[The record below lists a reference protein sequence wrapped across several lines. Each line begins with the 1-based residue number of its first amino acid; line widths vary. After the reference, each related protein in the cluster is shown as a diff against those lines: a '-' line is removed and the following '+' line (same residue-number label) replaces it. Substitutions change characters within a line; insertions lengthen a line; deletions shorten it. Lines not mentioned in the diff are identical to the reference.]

1 MQVNIKK
8 VGFAYLVF
16 VLIAF
21 LVVGRIID
29 LQFIHKPGRG
39 YSKKTT
45 KEDVLPCTRGSILA
59 DDGRYLAFSIPEY
72 RIGLDCVQADS
83 AVFAQGIDSLAIRL
97 AGFYGDKKASQYKKE
112 ITERRKEGL
121 SGGRRYL
128 FVNRKLLTYQEMKEV
143 SSFPILRE
151 GRARGGID
159 VVKVDH
165 RTYPYGRLGFRT
177 LGYIKDQSEIPTIGI
192 EGSCDSILRG
202 TDGMQPMRLTE
213 GRNWIVDTDRETIE
227 PVDGIDVQLTLD
239 IDIQDMA
246 QNALINVLSKT
257 NEVHAG
263 TVVVMEVATGEIKA
277 MVNLEK
283 NGKGGFDETYNYAI
297 GRKGEPGS
305 VFKGATLT
313 TLLEDKKLTIDT
325 EVPAVVTW
333 NYGGGAP
340 FVDHYLD
347 RYSTISVRRAYEI
360 SSNNVFRMLAARNYD
375 KNPKEFLDKLTNE
388 RRITH
393 DFPFE
398 LKGMAKANLKDP
410 EVKTGRGAWNMKDLP
425 QIAMGYTVEI
435 TPLHT
440 LNFYNALANQG
451 VMMRPHLV
459 RNYQKDG
466 EIIQEFKPEK
476 LGNVCS
482 KETAQEMW
490 KVMRGV
496 VESQGG
502 TGYNIFKGCP
512 VGVAGKTG
520 TARIVFPN
528 TGRYED
534 RAGHKMHQATFVGF
548 FPSDAPKYSMIVVV
562 YSEPTYNNF
571 YGATWCGPV
580 FRQVA
585 EQIYASSID
594 WQDPLPRKGSMPA
607 EDEVKPLECREDM
620 RNGLVPD
627 LTGLG
632 LRDALGLLEPAGYT
646 VSFEG
651 KGKVYGQEP
660 AAGDTARSREIHLK
674 LKESYTHETGKDTT
688 RRRGADS
695 DR

>member
-8 VGFAYLVF
+8 VGAFYLLF
-16 VLIAF
+16 VLLAA
-21 LVVGRIID
+21 VAVGQIIN
-29 LQFIHKPGRG
+29 LQFIHKPGRS
-39 YSKKTT
+39 YSTKTLR
-45 KEDVLPCTRGSILA
+45 EDVLPCTRGSILA

-72 RIGLDCVQADS
+72 RMGMDCVQPDS
-83 AVFAQGIDSLAIRL
+83 ALFAKGIDSLAICL
-97 AGFYGDKKASQYKKE
+97 ANFYKDKKAAQYKKE
-112 ITERRKEGL
+112 IVDRRKEGL

-128 FVNRKLLTYQEMKEV
+128 FLNRRLLTWQEMKEV

-151 GRARGGID
+151 GRGRGGRD
-159 VVKVDH
+159 EVKVDH

-202 TDGMQPMRLTE
+202 TDGLQPMRLTE
-213 GRNWIVDTDRETIE
+213 GRNWIADSDRERIE
-227 PVDGIDVQLTLD
+227 PVDGLDVQLTLD

-246 QNALINVLSKT
+246 QNALTDILSKT
-257 NEVHAG
+257 TEVHAG

-313 TLLEDKKLTIDT
+313 TLLEDKKVTIDT

-333 NYGGGAP
+333 NYGGGQP

-347 RYSTISVRRAYEI
+347 RYTTISVRRAYEI

-410 EVKTGRGAWNMKDLP
+410 DVKTGRSAWNMKDLP

-440 LNFYNALANQG
+440 LNFYNALANEG

-466 EIIQEFKPEK
+466 QIIREFKPEK

-482 KETAQEMW
+482 KETAHEMW

-502 TGYNIFKGCP
+502 TGYTIFKGCP
-512 VGVAGKTG
+512 VSVAGKTG

-528 TGRYED
+528 TGKYED

-548 FPSDAPKYSMIVVV
+548 FPFESPKYSMIVVV
-562 YSEPTYNNF
+562 YSEPTFRNF

-580 FRQVA
+580 FRRVA
-585 EQIYASSID
+585 EQIYASSVD
-594 WQDPLPRKGSMPA
+594 WQQPLPRKGALPESDGYA
-607 EDEVKPLECREDM
+607 LLQGREDI
-620 RNGLVPD
+620 RKGLVPNVK
-627 LTGLG
+627 GLG
-632 LRDALGLLEPAGYT
+632 LREAVALLEQAGYEVT
-646 VSFEG
+646 FEG
-651 KGKVYGQEP
+651 HGIVDSQIP
-660 AAGDTARSREIHLK
+660 AAGDTARSRQVELK
-674 LKESYTHETGKDTT
+674 LKEQYKHETE
-688 RRRGADS
+688 
-695 DR
+695 

>member
-1 MQVNIKK
+1 MQVNIRK

-16 VLIAF
+16 VLIAL

-29 LQFIHKPGRG
+29 LQFIHKPGR
-39 YSKKTT
+39 SLST
-45 KEDVLPCTRGSILA
+45 KIYREDVLPCTRGSILA

-72 RIGLDCVQADS
+72 RIGMDCVQADS
-83 AVFAQGIDSLAIRL
+83 AVFARGIDSLAIYL
-97 AGFYGDKKASQYKKE
+97 ANFYGDKKAAQYKKD

-121 SGGRRYL
+121 KGGRRYL
-128 FVNRKLLTYQEMKEV
+128 FLNRKLLTYQEMKQV

-151 GRARGGID
+151 GRARGGVD

-213 GRNWIVDTDRETIE
+213 GRNWIVDTDRETIQ
-227 PVDGIDVQLTLD
+227 PVDGLDVQLTLD
-239 IDIQDMA
+239 IDLQDVA
-246 QNALINVLSKT
+246 QNALMDILSKT

-263 TVVVMEVATGEIKA
+263 TVVVMDVPTGEVKA

-313 TLLEDKKLTIDT
+313 TLLEDKKITLDT
-325 EVPAVVTW
+325 EIPAIVTW

-347 RYSTISVRRAYEI
+347 RYSTISVKRAYEI
-360 SSNNVFRMLAARNYD
+360 SSNNVFRILAARNYD

-388 RRITH
+388 RRITK

-410 EVKTGRGAWNMKDLP
+410 EVKTGRAAWNMKDLP

-440 LNFYNALANQG
+440 LNFYNAIANEG

-466 EIIQEFKPEK
+466 RIVEEFKPEK
-476 LGNVCS
+476 LGTVCS
-482 KETAQEMW
+482 KETAHEVW
-490 KVMRGV
+490 KAMRGV
-496 VESQGG
+496 VESEGG
-502 TGYNIFKGCP
+502 TGYRIFKDCP
-512 VGVAGKTG
+512 VEVAGKTG
-520 TARIVFPN
+520 TARIVFPQN
-528 TGRYED
+528 GKYED

-548 FPSDAPKYSMIVVV
+548 FPYGSPKYSMIVVV
-562 YSEPTYNNF
+562 YSEPTFGNF

-594 WQDPLPRKGSMPA
+594 WQEPIPRTGTMP
-607 EDEVKPLECREDM
+607 ERDGVKTLECREDM
-620 RNGLVPD
+620 RIGLVPD

-632 LRDALGLLEPAGYT
+632 LRDAMGLLEADGYT
-646 VSFEG
+646 VTFEG
-651 KGKVYGQEP
+651 KGKVYGQVP
-660 AAGDTARSREIHLK
+660 AAGDTVKNKNIHLK
-674 LKESYTHETGKDTT
+674 LKESYSHATERDTT
-688 RRRGADS
+688 KH
-695 DR
+695 

>member
-1 MQVNIKK
+1 MQVNIRK
-8 VGFAYLVF
+8 VGAFYLLFILLAMV
-16 VLIAF
+16 A
-21 LVVGRIID
+21 VGQIVN
-29 LQFIHKPGRG
+29 LQFINKPGRS

-45 KEDVLPCTRGSILA
+45 REDVLPCTRGSILA

-72 RIGLDCVQADS
+72 RMGMDCVQPDS
-83 AVFAQGIDSLAIRL
+83 ALFARNIDSLAICL
-97 AGFYGDKKASQYKKE
+97 AGFYKDKKAAQYKKE
-112 ITERRKEGL
+112 IVDRRKEGL
-121 SGGRRYL
+121 QGGRRYL
-128 FVNRKLLTYQEMKEV
+128 FLNRRLLTYQEMKEV

-151 GRARGGID
+151 GRGRGGRD
-159 VVKVDH
+159 EVKVDH

-177 LGYIKDQSEIPTIGI
+177 LGYIKDQSEIPNIGI

-202 TDGMQPMRLTE
+202 TDGVQPMRLTE
-213 GRNWIVDTDRETIE
+213 GRNWIVDTDRETIQ
-227 PVDGIDVQLTLD
+227 PVDGLDVQLTID
-239 IDIQDMA
+239 IDLQDLA

-325 EVPAVVTW
+325 EVPAIVTW

-410 EVKTGRGAWNMKDLP
+410 DVKTGRGAWNMKDLP

-440 LNFYNALANQG
+440 LNFYNALANEG

-466 EIIQEFKPEK
+466 EIVEQFKPEK

-482 KETAQEMW
+482 KETAHEMW

-496 VESQGG
+496 VESPGG

-585 EQIYASSID
+585 EGIYASAID
-594 WQDPLPRKGSMPA
+594 WQDPLPRKGSLPKSDELLSFQGK
-607 EDEVKPLECREDM
+607 EDIHK
-620 RNGLVPD
+620 GLVPNVK
-627 LTGLG
+627 GMG
-632 LRDALGLLEPAGYT
+632 LREALALLEKSGYH

-651 KGKVYGQEP
+651 QGIVESQVP
-660 AAGDTARSREIHLK
+660 AAGDTAKDLNITLK
-674 LKESYTHETGKDTT
+674 LKEQYLQHETE
-688 RRRGADS
+688 
-695 DR
+695 

>member
-1 MQVNIKK
+1 MQANIKK
-8 VGFAYLVF
+8 VGFFYLLF
-16 VLIAF
+16 VLMG
-21 LVVGRIID
+21 LVAIGQIIN
-29 LQFIHKPGRG
+29 LQFFHKPGRG
-39 YSKKTT
+39 YSQKTT
-45 KEDVLPCTRGSILA
+45 REDVLPCTRGSILA

-72 RIGLDCVQADS
+72 RMGMDCVQPDS
-83 AVFAQGIDSLAIRL
+83 ALFAQGIDSLSICL
-97 AGFYGDKKASQYKKE
+97 ANFYKDKKAAQYKKE
-112 ITERRKEGL
+112 IVERRKEGL
-121 SGGRRYL
+121 KGGRRYL
-128 FVNRKLLTYQEMKEV
+128 FLNRRLLTWQEMKEV

-151 GRARGGID
+151 GRGRGGRD
-159 VVKVDH
+159 EVKVDH

-177 LGYIKDQSEIPTIGI
+177 LGYIKDQSDIPTIGI

-202 TDGMQPMRLTE
+202 TDGQQPMRLTE
-213 GRNWIVDTDRETIE
+213 GRNWIVDTDRETIQ
-227 PVDGIDVQLTLD
+227 PVDGLDVQLTLD
-239 IDIQDMA
+239 IDMQDIA
-246 QNALINVLSKT
+246 QNALMDILNKT
-257 NEVHAG
+257 TEVHAG
-263 TVVVMEVATGEIKA
+263 TVVVMEVATGEVKA

-313 TLLEDKKLTIDT
+313 TLLEDKKVTIDT

-333 NYGGGAP
+333 NYGGGQP

-375 KNPKEFLDKLTNE
+375 KNPKEFLDKLTYE

-410 EVKTGRGAWNMKDLP
+410 DIKTGRSAWNMKDLP

-440 LNFYNALANQG
+440 LNFYNAIANEG

-459 RNYQKDG
+459 RNYQKEG
-466 EIIQEFKPEK
+466 QIIQEFKPEK

-482 KETAQEMW
+482 KETAHEMW

-502 TGYNIFKGCP
+502 TGYTIFKGCP
-512 VGVAGKTG
+512 VSVAGKTG

-528 TGRYED
+528 TGKYED

-548 FPSDAPKYSMIVVV
+548 FPFESPKYSMIVVV
-562 YSEPTYNNF
+562 YSEPTFRNF

-580 FRQVA
+580 FRRVA
-585 EQIYASSID
+585 EQIYASSVD
-594 WQDPLPRKGSMPA
+594 WQTPLPRKGSLPEADNYKMLQA
-607 EDEVKPLECREDM
+607 GEDLQL
-620 RNGLVPD
+620 GLVPD
-627 LTGLG
+627 VTGMG
-632 LRDALGLLEPAGYT
+632 LREAVVLLEKAGYR

-651 KGKVYGQEP
+651 HGIVDSQSP
-660 AAGDTARSREIHLK
+660 AAGDTARDYKIALK
-674 LKESYTHETGKDTT
+674 LKESYSHDTK
-688 RRRGADS
+688 
-695 DR
+695 

>member
-1 MQVNIKK
+1 MQVNIRK
-8 VGFAYLVF
+8 VGIFYIGF
-16 VLIAF
+16 VLLGLLAIGQI
-21 LVVGRIID
+21 VN
-29 LQFIHKPGRG
+29 LQFIHKPGRS

-45 KEDVLPCTRGSILA
+45 RDDVLPCTRGSILA

-72 RIGLDCVQADS
+72 RMGMDCVQPDS
-83 AVFAQGIDSLAIRL
+83 AVFAQGIDSLAICL
-97 AGFYGDKKASQYKKE
+97 ANFYKDKKAAQYKKE
-112 ITERRKEGL
+112 LVDRRKEGL

-128 FVNRKLLTYQEMKEV
+128 YLNRKLLTYQEMKEV

-151 GRARGGID
+151 GRARGGRD
-159 VVKVDH
+159 EVKVDH

-177 LGYIKDQSEIPTIGI
+177 LGYIKDQSEIPVIGI

-202 TDGMQPMRLTE
+202 TDGLQPMRLTE
-213 GRNWIVDTDRETIE
+213 GRNWIVDTDKETLQPI
-227 PVDGIDVQLTLD
+227 DGMDVQLTLD
-239 IDIQDMA
+239 IDMQDFA
-246 QNALINVLSKT
+246 QNALISVLSKT

-283 NGKGGFDETYNYAI
+283 DGKGGFDETYNYAI

-313 TLLEDKKLTIDT
+313 TLLEDKKVTLDT
-325 EVPAVVTW
+325 EIPATVTW
-333 NYGGGAP
+333 NYGGGKP

-347 RYSTISVRRAYEI
+347 RYSTISVKRGYEI
-360 SSNNVFRMLAARNYD
+360 SSNNVFRILAAKYYGG
-375 KNPKEFLDKLTNE
+375 NPKEFLDKLTNE

-393 DFPFE
+393 DFPFD
-398 LKGMAKANLKDP
+398 LGGMAKANLKDP
-410 EVKTGRGAWNMKDLP
+410 DDNTGRGAWNMKDLP

-440 LNFYNALANQG
+440 LNFYNAIANEG
-451 VMMRPHLV
+451 EMMRPHLV
-459 RNYQKDG
+459 KNYQKDG
-466 EIIQEFKPEK
+466 QIIREFKPEK
-476 LGNVCS
+476 LGTVCS
-482 KETAQEMW
+482 KETAHEVW
-490 KVMRGV
+490 KAMRGV
-496 VESQGG
+496 VESEGG
-502 TGYNIFKGCP
+502 TGYRVFKGCP
-512 VGVAGKTG
+512 VPVAGKTG

-548 FPSDAPKYSMIVVV
+548 FPSDAPKYSMIAVV
-562 YSEPTYNNF
+562 YSEPTFGNF

-594 WQDPLPRKGSMPA
+594 WQEPLAKTGSLPQGDDYLM
-607 EDEVKPLECREDM
+607 LQGREDIQK
-620 RNGLVPD
+620 GLVPNVK
-627 LTGLG
+627 GLG
-632 LRDALGLLEPAGYT
+632 LREAVALLEKAGYT

-651 KGKVYGQEP
+651 HGIVAGQVP
-660 AAGDTARSREIHLK
+660 AAGDSVRTDKISLT
-674 LKESYTHETGKDTT
+674 LKEQYKDETQ
-688 RRRGADS
+688 
-695 DR
+695 

>member
-1 MQVNIKK
+1 MQVNIRK
-8 VGFAYLVF
+8 VGIFYIGF
-16 VLIAF
+16 VLLGLLAIGQI
-21 LVVGRIID
+21 VN
-29 LQFIHKPGRG
+29 LQFIHKPGRS

-45 KEDVLPCTRGSILA
+45 RDDVLPCTRGSILA

-72 RIGLDCVQADS
+72 RMGMDCVQPDS
-83 AVFAQGIDSLAIRL
+83 AVFAQGIDSLAICL
-97 AGFYGDKKASQYKKE
+97 ANFYKDKKAAQYKKE
-112 ITERRKEGL
+112 LVDRRKEGL

-128 FVNRKLLTYQEMKEV
+128 YLNRKLLTYQEMKEV

-151 GRARGGID
+151 GRARGGRD
-159 VVKVDH
+159 EVKVDH

-177 LGYIKDQSEIPTIGI
+177 LGYIKDQSEIPVIGI

-202 TDGMQPMRLTE
+202 TDGLQPMRLTE
-213 GRNWIVDTDRETIE
+213 GRNWIVDTDKETLQPI
-227 PVDGIDVQLTLD
+227 DGMDVQLTLD
-239 IDIQDMA
+239 IDMQDFA
-246 QNALINVLSKT
+246 QNALISVLSKT

-283 NGKGGFDETYNYAI
+283 DGKGGFDETYNYAI

-313 TLLEDKKLTIDT
+313 TLLEDKKVTLDT
-325 EVPAVVTW
+325 EIPATVTW
-333 NYGGGAP
+333 NYGGGKP

-347 RYSTISVRRAYEI
+347 RYSTISVKRGYEI
-360 SSNNVFRMLAARNYD
+360 SSNNVFRILAAKYYGS
-375 KNPKEFLDKLTNE
+375 NPKEFLDKLTNE

-393 DFPFE
+393 DFPFD
-398 LKGMAKANLKDP
+398 LGGMAKANLKDP
-410 EVKTGRGAWNMKDLP
+410 DDNTGRGAWNMKDLP

-440 LNFYNALANQG
+440 LNFYNALANEG

-466 EIIQEFKPEK
+466 EIVEQFKPEK

-482 KETAQEMW
+482 KETAHEMW

-496 VESQGG
+496 VESPGG

-585 EQIYASSID
+585 EGIYASAID
-594 WQDPLPRKGSMPA
+594 WQDPLPRKGSLPKSDELLSFQGK
-607 EDEVKPLECREDM
+607 EDIHK
-620 RNGLVPD
+620 GLVPNVK
-627 LTGLG
+627 GMG
-632 LRDALGLLEPAGYT
+632 LREALALLEKSGYH

-651 KGKVYGQEP
+651 QGIVESQVP
-660 AAGDTARSREIHLK
+660 AAGDTAKDLNITLK
-674 LKESYTHETGKDTT
+674 LKEQYLQHETE
-688 RRRGADS
+688 
-695 DR
+695 

>member
-1 MQVNIKK
+1 MQANIKK
-8 VGFAYLVF
+8 VGFFYLLF
-16 VLIAF
+16 VLMALVAIAQI
-21 LVVGRIID
+21 VN
-29 LQFIHKPGRG
+29 LQFVHKPGRSL
-39 YSKKTT
+39 SKKTT
-45 KEDVLPCTRGSILA
+45 REDVLPCTRGSILA

-72 RIGLDCVQADS
+72 RMGMDCVQPDS
-83 AVFAQGIDSLAIRL
+83 ALFANGIDSLAICL
-97 AGFYGDKKASQYKKE
+97 ANFYQDKKAAQYKKE
-112 ITERRKEGL
+112 IVERRKEGL
-121 SGGRRYL
+121 QGGRRYL
-128 FVNRKLLTYQEMKEV
+128 FLNRRLLTYQEMKEV

-151 GRARGGID
+151 GRGRGGRD
-159 VVKVDH
+159 EVKVDH

-213 GRNWIVDTDRETIE
+213 GRNWIVDTDRETIQ
-227 PVDGIDVQLTLD
+227 PVDGLDVQLTLD
-239 IDIQDMA
+239 IDMQDMA
-246 QNALINVLSKT
+246 QNALINVLKKT

-313 TLLEDKKLTIDT
+313 TLIEDKKLTLET
-325 EVPAVVTW
+325 VVPAPVIW
-333 NYGGGAP
+333 NYGGGQP
-340 FVDHYLD
+340 FEDSYL
-347 RYSTISVRRAYEI
+347 RNYPGTISIKRAFEI
-360 SSNNVFRMLAARNYD
+360 SSNNIFRMQAAKYYD

-410 EVKTGRGAWNMKDLP
+410 DVKTGRGAWNMKDLP

-440 LNFYNALANQG
+440 LNFYNAIANEG

-459 RNYQKDG
+459 RNYQKEG
-466 EIIQEFKPEK
+466 EIVQEFKPEV
-476 LGNVCS
+476 LGKVCS
-482 KETAQEMW
+482 KETAHEVW
-490 KVMRGV
+490 KAMRGV
-496 VESQGG
+496 VESEGG
-502 TGYNIFKGCP
+502 TGYRVFKGCP
-512 VGVAGKTG
+512 VQVAGKTG
-520 TARIVFPN
+520 TARIVFPQN
-528 TGRYED
+528 GKYED
-534 RAGHKMHQATFVGF
+534 KAGHKMHQATFVGF
-548 FPSDAPKYSMIVVV
+548 FPYESPKYSMIAVV
-562 YSEPTYNNF
+562 YSEPTFGNF

-594 WQDPLPRKGSMPA
+594 WQAPLPRKGSLPEA
-607 EDEVKPLECREDM
+607 DNYQSLQAGQDLQR
-620 RNGLVPD
+620 GLVPD
-627 LTGLG
+627 VKGMG
-632 LRDALGLLEPAGYT
+632 LREAIALLEKAGYRVT
-646 VSFEG
+646 FEG
-651 KGKVYGQEP
+651 HGIVDSQTP
-660 AAGDTARSREIHLK
+660 AAGDTAHTRQIALK
-674 LKESYTHETGKDTT
+674 LKEQYRNETH
-688 RRRGADS
+688 
-695 DR
+695 

>member
-1 MQVNIKK
+1 MQVNIRK
-8 VGFAYLVF
+8 VGAFYLLFILLAMV
-16 VLIAF
+16 A
-21 LVVGRIID
+21 VGQIVN
-29 LQFIHKPGRG
+29 LQFINKPGRS

-45 KEDVLPCTRGSILA
+45 REDVLPCTRGSILA

-72 RIGLDCVQADS
+72 RMGMDCVQPDS
-83 AVFAQGIDSLAIRL
+83 ALFARNIDSLAICL
-97 AGFYGDKKASQYKKE
+97 AGFYKDKKAAQYKKE
-112 ITERRKEGL
+112 IVDRRKEGL
-121 SGGRRYL
+121 QGGRRYL
-128 FVNRKLLTYQEMKEV
+128 FLNRRLLTYQEMKEV

-151 GRARGGID
+151 GRGRGGRD
-159 VVKVDH
+159 EVKVDH

-177 LGYIKDQSEIPTIGI
+177 LGYIKDQSEIPNIGI

-202 TDGMQPMRLTE
+202 TDGVQPMRLTE
-213 GRNWIVDTDRETIE
+213 GRNWIVDTDRETIQ
-227 PVDGIDVQLTLD
+227 PVDGLDVQLTID
-239 IDIQDMA
+239 IDLQDLA

-263 TVVVMEVATGEIKA
+263 TVVVMEVATGEINA

-283 NGKGGFDETYNYAI
+283 NGKGGFDETHNYAI

-325 EVPAVVTW
+325 EVPAIVTW

-410 EVKTGRGAWNMKDLP
+410 DVKTGRGAWNMKDLP

-440 LNFYNALANQG
+440 LNFYNALANEG

-466 EIIQEFKPEK
+466 EIVEQFKPEK

-482 KETAQEMW
+482 KETAHEMW

-496 VESQGG
+496 VESPGG

-585 EQIYASSID
+585 EGIYASAID
-594 WQDPLPRKGSMPA
+594 WQDPLPRKGSLPKSDELLSFQGK
-607 EDEVKPLECREDM
+607 EDIHK
-620 RNGLVPD
+620 GLVPNVK
-627 LTGLG
+627 GMG
-632 LRDALGLLEPAGYT
+632 LREALALLEKSGYH

-651 KGKVYGQEP
+651 QGIVESQVP
-660 AAGDTARSREIHLK
+660 AAGDTARDLNITLK
-674 LKESYTHETGKDTT
+674 LKEQYLQHETE
-688 RRRGADS
+688 
-695 DR
+695 

>member
-8 VGFAYLVF
+8 VGFTYLVF
-16 VLIAF
+16 LLIAI
-21 LVVGRIID
+21 LVVGRIVD

-72 RIGLDCVQADS
+72 RIGMDCVQADS
-83 AVFAQGIDSLAIRL
+83 AVFARGIDSLAIRL
-97 AGFYGDKKASQYKKE
+97 AGFYGDKKAAQYKKE

-128 FVNRKLLTYQEMKEV
+128 FINRKLLTYQEMKEV

-151 GRARGGID
+151 GRSRGGID

-202 TDGMQPMRLTE
+202 TDGVQPMRLTE
-213 GRNWIVDTDRETIE
+213 GRNWIVDTDRETVE
-227 PVDGIDVQLTLD
+227 PVDGLDVQLTLD

-263 TVVVMEVATGEIKA
+263 TVVVMEVATGEVKA

-313 TLLEDKKLTIDT
+313 TLLEDKKLTIET
-325 EVPAVVTW
+325 VVPAPVIW
-333 NYGGGAP
+333 NYGGGKP
-340 FVDHYLD
+340 FEDSYL
-347 RYSTISVRRAYEI
+347 RNYPGTISIKRAFEI
-360 SSNNVFRMLAARNYD
+360 SSNNIFRMQAVKYYD
-375 KNPKEFLDKLTNE
+375 KNPKEFFRKLTEE
-388 RRITH
+388 RRITY

-410 EVKTGRGAWNMKDLP
+410 DVKTGRNAWNMKDLP
-425 QIAMGYTVEI
+425 QTAMGYTVEI

-440 LNFYNALANQG
+440 LNFYNALANEG

-466 EIIQEFKPEK
+466 EIIQDFKPEK
-476 LGNVCS
+476 LGTVCS
-482 KETAQEMW
+482 KETAHEMW

-496 VESQGG
+496 VESPGG

-512 VGVAGKTG
+512 VAVAGKTG
-520 TARIVFPN
+520 TARIVFPGS
-528 TGRYED
+528 GRYED
-534 RAGHKMHQATFVGF
+534 KAGHKMHQATFVGF

-594 WQDPLPRKGSMPA
+594 WQAPLPRTGSMPV

-632 LRDALGLLEPAGYT
+632 LRDALGLLEPNGYDVT
-646 VSFEG
+646 FEG
-651 KGKVYGQEP
+651 KGKVYDQKP

-674 LKESYTHETGKDTT
+674 LKESYHHETGKDTT
-688 RRRGADS
+688 RH
-695 DR
+695 